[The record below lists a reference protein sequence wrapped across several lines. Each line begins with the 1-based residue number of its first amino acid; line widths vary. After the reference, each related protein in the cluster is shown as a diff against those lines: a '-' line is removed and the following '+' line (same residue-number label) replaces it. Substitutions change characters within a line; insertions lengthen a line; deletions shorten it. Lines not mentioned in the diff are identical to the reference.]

1 VSDDRPDPGHSS
13 WSPWAPRPG
22 TSSRPA
28 SGSWA
33 PGSWRQPPS
42 GPPAPWAPTVDRGYQ
57 SAPPLAPTPTSP
69 HSPPSEFPRP
79 LTQPGYPPP
88 PDQRSSGLGAALL
101 GAVVGAVVAALVA
114 GGLLLANEDDTQS
127 GQTAVPTSQNLTI
140 RGEGLDIQALRAK
153 AQPSV
158 VSIHTGES
166 SSEFA
171 GAGSG
176 VVISADGLVLTN
188 NHVVAGAE
196 RIVVQLYDGTDA
208 EARLLGSFPENDI
221 AMVQVE
227 GRSDL
232 VPATL
237 GSSDELRVG
246 DDVVAIGNALN
257 LGASPTVTRGIVS
270 SKDRTIDTPGGQL
283 QNLIQTDAAINPGN
297 SGGPLVNAQG
307 EVVGINTA
315 IIQGS
320 QNIGF
325 AIAIDAIK
333 PLLDDLEQGTATVNP
348 DIAYL
353 GVSTVDVDSPDL
365 NPDVLEQYGVVADEG
380 ALVNEVEANS
390 AASRAGFEP
399 GDVIV
404 EIDGQPV
411 LDSQTVGAIVR
422 EREPGDEVEIV
433 YERRGQRETVIV
445 TLGRHG

>member
-1 VSDDRPDPGHSS
+1 M
-13 WSPWAPRPG
+13 
-22 TSSRPA
+22 
-28 SGSWA
+28 
-33 PGSWRQPPS
+33 
-42 GPPAPWAPTVDRGYQ
+42 
-57 SAPPLAPTPTSP
+57 
-69 HSPPSEFPRP
+69 
-79 LTQPGYPPP
+79 
-88 PDQRSSGLGAALL
+88 
-101 GAVVGAVVAALVA
+101 VGAVVAALVA
-114 GGLLLANEDDTQS
+114 GGLLLANEEDGQP
-127 GQTAVPTSQNLTI
+127 GQTPVPTSQNLTI
-140 RGEGLDIQALRAK
+140 RGPGLDIQALLAK

-166 SSEFA
+166 STEFA

-196 RIVVQLYDGTDA
+196 RIIVQLYDGTDA

-227 GRSDL
+227 GRTDL
-232 VPATL
+232 VPASL

-333 PLLDDLEQGTATVNP
+333 PLLDDLERGTATVNP

-433 YERRGQRETVIV
+433 YERRGRRETVTV